1 MSHIL
6 VLCCIFN
13 AFISFKKRVI
23 IPVEMTF
30 FFFLIIIT
38 SVVEASSE
46 IVLT

>member
-6 VLCCIFN
+6 VLCCIFY

-23 IPVEMTF
+23 IPVEMT